1 MSVVKGLFSTPKTPA
16 INLPPPQEQPAPP
29 TIDDARAAADA
40 QAESQRRRGRLASVL
55 TPSNTAAQLGG
66 TPQNSL
72 KRMLGA

>member
-1 MSVVKGLFSTPKTPA
+1 MSVAKNLFSSPKTPA

-29 TIDDARAAADA
+29 TIDDARASADA
-40 QAESQRRRGRLASVL
+40 AAAATKRRGRLASVL
-55 TPSNTAAQLGG
+55 TPAGTAGDLGG